1 LLMAW
6 DLAQYQA
13 NVAAGLIPADAHL
26 FADDAAFQTLDKQ
39 GDVMPNQIGV
49 VYSIPE
55 VPPDG
60 IPIPSDDPR
69 LLPVTVYND
78 IDKLAP
84 GQSTVINTDANGYLI
99 PFCTPPGMYRVWV
112 DFGAG
117 RVMLTASDF
126 GENIADID
134 PLQKPNPWQY
144 TQTQDNYGMVITG
157 IADSLSQIFQIRDH
171 LGAPIFSVGNVGG
184 PAAYGDNMTVF
195 DGSFN
200 VMCRLGLDGTL
211 ILDGSTLTNADIDSL
226 HTLIAGGGGGG
237 GSIGP
242 DPWTFTMSGAGEGLI
257 VKGDTGNLNA
267 ILSIKNVNGDPLFQ
281 VQPLNGTSVIGGQ
294 FKVSP
299 STFATPTVVI
309 DPAGT
314 VKLGATTLVEGD
326 VSAVHA
332 LGTRGGTNGYATLD
346 AAGTVPRAQLQ
357 ASDWNGD
364 LLREALQ
371 GTRNETRSRM
381 ESGTNGTISSGFL
394 YIVPIYLIAGTVV
407 NSISFVSGSTPA
419 ASPTHQWF
427 GLYDQNRVQLATTVN
442 DTTTA
447 WGAGSIKTL
456 NISRTASG
464 SASSFTA
471 TYSGLYYLGICVAAS
486 TTPTLLG
493 GATAGSPLHT
503 LAPQFGV
510 SNGGQTSPPTFPF
523 TATTPTGPG
532 PTAYAYTL

>member
-1 LLMAW
+1 MAW

-13 NVAAGLIPADAHL
+13 NITAGLIPADAHL

-55 VPPDG
+55 VPLDG
-60 IPIPSDDPR
+60 LPIPSDDPR
-69 LLPVTVYND
+69 LLPVTVYNS

-126 GENIADID
+126 GEDIANID

-144 TQTQDNYGMVITG
+144 TQTVDNYGMVITG
-157 IADSLSQIFQIRDH
+157 IAGSLSQIFQVRDN
-171 LGAPIFSVGNVGG
+171 LGAPIFSIGQVGG
-184 PAAYGDNMTVF
+184 PAAFGDNMSVF

-200 VMCRLGLDGTL
+200 LMCRLGLDGTL

-237 GSIGP
+237 SIGP
-242 DPWTFTMSGAGEGLI
+242 DPWAFTMTGSGEGLI

-267 ILSIKNVNGDPLFQ
+267 ILSVKNSSGDPLFQ
-281 VQPLNGTSVIGGQ
+281 VQPLNGTAVIGGQ
-294 FKVSP
+294 FKVIP

-314 VKLGATTLVEGD
+314 VKLGSTTLVESD

-346 AAGTVPRAQLQ
+346 AAGTVPLAQLQ
-357 ASDWNGD
+357 GSAWKGD
-364 LLREALQ
+364 LLKAALQ

-394 YIVPIYLIAGTVV
+394 YLVPIYLASGTVV
-407 NSISFVSGSTPA
+407 NSITFVSGSTA
-419 ASPTHQWF
+419 AVTPTHQWF
-427 GLYDQNRVQLATTVN
+427 GLYDQNRVQLATTTN

-447 WGAGSIKTL
+447 WAGNAIKTL
-456 NISRTASG
+456 SIAQKASG
-464 SASSFTA
+464 AASSFAT
-471 TYSGLYYLGICVAAS
+471 TYSGLHYLGICVSAA
-486 TTPTLLG
+486 TMPTITG
-493 GATAGSPLHT
+493 GATLSSPLHSLT
-503 LAPQFGV
+503 PTFGV
-510 SNGGQTSPPTFPF
+510 SNSGQTGPPAFPF
-523 TATTPTGPG
+523 TANAVTGPG